1 MVGHRSL
8 IPVWSL
14 DIRGRRYSGRYG
26 LAVVREVVKG
36 YNLCHVFVLICSFK
50 VQFSIFSWADL
61 KDMMRQAGEVT
72 YTDAH
77 QRMVSIRGP
86 RTRSSGSNR
95 PDKYDFRVKIE
106 AKSVSLTEKRFML
119 QKRNLMAKNVTVSF

>member
-1 MVGHRSL
+1 MVGHRSY

-14 DIRGRRYSGRYG
+14 DIRGRVTGRYG
-26 LAVVREVVKG
+26 LAVVRERCKG
-36 YNLCHVFVLICSFK
+36 YNLCHVFVLCSFK

-77 QRMVSIRGP
+77 QRMVSIRDP
-86 RTRSSGSNR
+86 WTRTCR
-95 PDKYDFRVKIE
+95 I
-106 AKSVSLTEKRFML
+106 
-119 QKRNLMAKNVTVSF
+119 

>member
-36 YNLCHVFVLICSFK
+36 YNLCHVFVLIRSFK

-77 QRMVSIRGP
+77 QRMVSIRDS

-95 PDKYDFRVKIE
+95 PD
-106 AKSVSLTEKRFML
+106 
-119 QKRNLMAKNVTVSF
+119 